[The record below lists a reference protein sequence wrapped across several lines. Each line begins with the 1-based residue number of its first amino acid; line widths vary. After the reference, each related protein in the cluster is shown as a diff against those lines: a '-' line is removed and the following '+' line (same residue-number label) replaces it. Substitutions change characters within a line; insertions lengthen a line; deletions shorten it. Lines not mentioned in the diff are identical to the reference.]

1 MQRFGFVP
9 TEISKICSLQS
20 AVLVDGS
27 VDFGVRKNEAIF
39 DWFVAQALHF
49 TELEELLRFLHF
61 GFAFGKAGGLQGLER
76 NQVLLEVA
84 IDALLV
90 EGQELELF

>member
-61 GFAFGKAGGLQGLER
+61 RFAFGDACGLEAL
-76 NQVLLEVA
+76 QQGEVLLDAA
-84 IDALLV
+84 IEALIV
-90 EGQELELF
+90 EGQ